1 MSRAAAGLAGDAV
14 GAAVRSAA
22 AGERMAWAI
31 FIALA
36 AHGLLILGLGFVPDN
51 ALGPQE
57 VPTLEVTLLDS
68 PSLDEVAPEDARY
81 LAQASQE
88 GAGNVEEQIRPEF
101 FERPPA
107 PETAEDAEPGQ
118 DTERMPPKP
127 ETEAMERVASWTG
140 PLKAAIAPLPTEPEA
155 RPAESPPDGGL
166 NRVTATNPREHFISV
181 DARESVFAEYLAGWK
196 ARMERL
202 GTLNFPAAAAGERR
216 GDPVLEIAVGADG
229 KLAQVR
235 VTRSSGHSGLDQAAI
250 DLVRLASPYDPFPSA
265 VAAQFDVLRFSY
277 EWRFRDGR
285 AGAGVLRAPE
295 R

>member
-1 MSRAAAGLAGDAV
+1 MSRAVDGMAGDAV
-14 GAAVRSAA
+14 GGALSGPA

-31 FIALA
+31 VLALA
-36 AHGLLILGLGFVPDN
+36 THGLLILGLGFVPER
-51 ALGPQE
+51 ASGPEE
-57 VPTLEVTLLDS
+57 VPTLEVTLLES
-68 PSLDEVAPEDARY
+68 PSPDEVAPEDARY

-88 GAGNVEEQIRPEF
+88 GAGNVEEQLRPEF
-101 FERPPA
+101 FEHPPA
-107 PETAEDAEPGQ
+107 AETAAEAELGQ
-118 DTERMPPKP
+118 DTERRPPRP
-127 ETEAMERVASWTG
+127 ETEAVERVSSWAG
-140 PLKAAIAPLPTEPEA
+140 PLQAVIAPLPSEAEA
-155 RPAESPPDGGL
+155 RPAATPPEGGV
-166 NRVTATNPREHFISV
+166 NRVTASNPREHFISV

-202 GTLNFPAAAAGERR
+202 GTLNFPAAASGERR

-229 KLAQVR
+229 RLAEVR

-250 DLVRLASPYDPFPSA
+250 DLVRLASPYDPFPAA

>member
-1 MSRAAAGLAGDAV
+1 MSRAGGLAGDAV
-14 GAAVRSAA
+14 TAAASGVA

-51 ALGPQE
+51 AAGPEQ

-68 PSLDEVAPEDARY
+68 PSPDEVAPDDARY

-88 GAGNVEEQIRPEF
+88 GAGNVAEQIRPEF

-107 PETAEDAEPGQ
+107 PETAEDQELGE
-118 DTERMPPKP
+118 DSERMPPTP
-127 ETEAMERVASWTG
+127 ETEAAERITSWAG
-140 PLKAAIAPLPTEPEA
+140 PLQAVIAPLPTEPEA
-155 RPAESPPDGGL
+155 RPATAPPEGGL
-166 NRVTATNPREHFISV
+166 NRVTASNPREHFISV

-202 GTLNFPAAAAGERR
+202 GTLNFPAAAAGKRQ

-229 KLAQVR
+229 RLAEVR

-250 DLVRLASPYDPFPSA
+250 DLVRLASPYDPFPAA